1 MCCARRASNGSRRTR
16 APTHPSR
23 RTTGSTT
30 RWSGTTPRPHA
41 SPAPSTSAPWAKG
54 SFACSREDAVP
65 EDRSISIEVVYRGI
79 FQKTLAQ
86 RICRSVVLAAR
97 RSGHTGTAFARYGDS
112 PERNGVP
119 AKQFAV
125 VAADEI
131 ELEASMAKYEPS
143 VVDVSIAVD
152 DTLVKGVESWAWYG
166 RQPIWKPVRANG
178 WLLVTSEKTAD
189 AVLAQTDK
197 AERPYTLGIVP
208 GGASFAG
215 LWVFKD
221 DHTDYRILGAL
232 AKILPQWI
240 SLENAKAATKELAKG
255 DEGAIASVQFGY
267 DSTAMRPVSVGEG
280 TSGHEVLQFTKPGW
294 TTMRPGIIVDA
305 RKPGERNPY
314 YKKYGARTMR
324 PVVNFDTCIKCTMCW
339 LDCPDECFEVT
350 PEGHYEVV
358 YEACIGC
365 GICAQV
371 CPVKDCIV
379 MVDEMKFEDNDDKWQ
394 LWKKDHAGYNAWFED
409 KSGVSADPKKG
420 ATGSV
425 PPNANPAANPASNPT
440 TSAGGDEEW
449 QSRSRPKRRGRSK
462 PSSSRRAARRSRG
475 PFPWRTSTALRR

>member
-1 MCCARRASNGSRRTR
+1 MA
-16 APTHPSR
+16 
-23 RTTGSTT
+23 
-30 RWSGTTPRPHA
+30 
-41 SPAPSTSAPWAKG
+41 
-54 SFACSREDAVP
+54 EDK
-65 EDRSISIEVVYRGI
+65 SISIEVVYRGI

-86 RICRSVVLAAR
+86 RITRSVVLAAR
-97 RSGHTGTAFARYGDS
+97 RAGHTGTAFARYGDS

-131 ELEASMAKYEPS
+131 ELEASMAKYEPA
-143 VVDVSIAVD
+143 VVDVSIVVD

-166 RQPIWKPVRANG
+166 RQPIWKPVRPNG
-178 WLLVTSEKTAD
+178 YLLVTSDKLAD
-189 AVLAQTDK
+189 AVLAQTDT
-197 AERPYTLGIVP
+197 AERPYTMGIIP

-221 DHTDYRILGAL
+221 DHTDYRVLGAL
-232 AKILPQWI
+232 AKVLPKWI
-240 SLENAKAATKELAKG
+240 SLEHAKAATKELAKG
-255 DEGAIASVQFGY
+255 DEGAVASVQFGY
-267 DSTAMRPVSVGEG
+267 DSTAMRPVKVGEG
-280 TSGHEVLQFTKPGW
+280 TSGHEHLQFTKPGW

-358 YEACIGC
+358 YSACIGC

-379 MVDEMKFEDNDDKWQ
+379 MVDELKFTDNVDKWKLWKDDKPT
-394 LWKKDHAGYNAWFED
+394 YNAWFEQM
-409 KSGVSADPKKG
+409 SGVSADPKKANLASNA
-420 ATGSV
+420 ATSAG
-425 PPNANPAANPASNPT
+425 NANPAANPT
-440 TSAGGDEEW
+440 TSAGGDD
-449 QSRSRPKRRGRSK
+449 
-462 PSSSRRAARRSRG
+462 
-475 PFPWRTSTALRR
+475 

>member
-1 MCCARRASNGSRRTR
+1 ME
-16 APTHPSR
+16 PS
-23 RTTGSTT
+23 
-30 RWSGTTPRPHA
+30 PRE
-41 SPAPSTSAPWAKG
+41 SATQ
-54 SFACSREDAVP
+54 
-65 EDRSISIEVVYRGI
+65 RSISIEVVYRGI

-166 RQPIWKPVRANG
+166 RQPIWKPIRANG

-221 DHTDYRILGAL
+221 DHTDYRVLGAL

-240 SLENAKAATKELAKG
+240 RLEDAKAASQELAKG
-255 DEGAIASVQFGY
+255 DESAVASVQVGY
-267 DSTAMRPVSVGEG
+267 DSTAMRPVKVGEG

-358 YEACIGC
+358 YSACIGC

-379 MVDEMKFEDNDDKWQ
+379 MVDELKFTDNEDKWQ
-394 LWKKDHAGYNAWFED
+394 LWKKDRPAYNAWFE
-409 KSGVSADPKKG
+409 KMSGVSAAPKSARG
-420 ATGSV
+420 A
-425 PPNANPAANPASNPT
+425 AAESAPAS
-440 TSAGGDEEW
+440 GGDE
-449 QSRSRPKRRGRSK
+449 
-462 PSSSRRAARRSRG
+462 
-475 PFPWRTSTALRR
+475 

>member
-1 MCCARRASNGSRRTR
+1 MA
-16 APTHPSR
+16 
-23 RTTGSTT
+23 
-30 RWSGTTPRPHA
+30 
-41 SPAPSTSAPWAKG
+41 
-54 SFACSREDAVP
+54 

-97 RSGHTGTAFARYGDS
+97 KKGHTGTAFARYGDS

-178 WLLVTSEKTAD
+178 WLLVTSDKKPDE
-189 AVLAQTDK
+189 VLAQTDT

-215 LWVFKD
+215 LWVYKD
-221 DHTDYRILGAL
+221 DHTDFRVLGAL

-240 SLENAKAATKELAKG
+240 SLDDAKAASLDLAKG
-255 DEGAIASVQFGY
+255 DQSAIASVQYGY
-267 DSTAMRPVSVGEG
+267 DSTVMRPVKAGEG

-294 TTMRPGIIVDA
+294 TTMRPGIIVEA

-379 MVDEMKFEDNDDKWQ
+379 MVDELKFTDNKDKWQ
-394 LWKKDHAGYNAWFED
+394 LWKTDHPKYNAWFED
-409 KSGVSADPKKG
+409 MSGVSADPKQG
-420 ATGSV
+420 AVGSV
-425 PPNANPAANPASNPT
+425 PPNANPAANAAANPGVDPAANPT
-440 TSAGGDEEW
+440 TSAGGDE
-449 QSRSRPKRRGRSK
+449 
-462 PSSSRRAARRSRG
+462 
-475 PFPWRTSTALRR
+475 

>member
-1 MCCARRASNGSRRTR
+1 M
-16 APTHPSR
+16 
-23 RTTGSTT
+23 
-30 RWSGTTPRPHA
+30 
-41 SPAPSTSAPWAKG
+41 
-54 SFACSREDAVP
+54 P
-65 EDRSISIEVVYRGI
+65 EDRSVSIEVVYRGI

-97 RSGHTGTAFARYGDS
+97 KKGHTGTAFARYGDS

-125 VAADEI
+125 VAADEL

-178 WLLVTSEKTAD
+178 WLLVTSDKKAD
-189 AVLAQTDK
+189 EVLAQTDK

-215 LWVFKD
+215 LWVYKD
-221 DHTDYRILGAL
+221 DHTDFRVLGAL
-232 AKILPQWI
+232 ARILPQWI
-240 SLENAKAATKELAKG
+240 SLDDAKAASLELAKG
-255 DEGAIASVQFGY
+255 DQSAVASVQYGY
-267 DSTAMRPVSVGEG
+267 DSTAMRPVKAGEG

-294 TTMRPGIIVDA
+294 TTMRPGIIVEA

-365 GICAQV
+365 WICAQV

-379 MVDEMKFEDNDDKWQ
+379 MVDELKFTDNKDKWQ
-394 LWKKDHAGYNAWFED
+394 LWKQDHATYNNWFEQMA
-409 KSGVSADPKKG
+409 GVSADPKKG

-440 TSAGGDEEW
+440 TSAGGDE
-449 QSRSRPKRRGRSK
+449 
-462 PSSSRRAARRSRG
+462 
-475 PFPWRTSTALRR
+475 

>member
-1 MCCARRASNGSRRTR
+1 
-16 APTHPSR
+16 
-23 RTTGSTT
+23 
-30 RWSGTTPRPHA
+30 
-41 SPAPSTSAPWAKG
+41 
-54 SFACSREDAVP
+54 
-65 EDRSISIEVVYRGI
+65 
-79 FQKTLAQ
+79 
-86 RICRSVVLAAR
+86 
-97 RSGHTGTAFARYGDS
+97 
-112 PERNGVP
+112 
-119 AKQFAV
+119 
-125 VAADEI
+125 VAADEL

-178 WLLVTSEKTAD
+178 WLLVTSDKMPD
-189 AVLAQTDK
+189 DVLAQTDK

-215 LWVFKD
+215 LWVYKD
-221 DHTDYRILGAL
+221 DHTDFRVLGAL

-240 SLENAKAATKELAKG
+240 SLDDAKAASLDLAKG
-255 DEGAIASVQFGY
+255 DQSAVASVQYGY
-267 DSTAMRPVSVGEG
+267 ESTVMRPVKAGEG

-294 TTMRPGIIVDA
+294 TTMRPGIIVEA

-379 MVDEMKFEDNDDKWQ
+379 MVDELKFTDNKDKWQ
-394 LWKKDHAGYNAWFED
+394 LWKQDRPTYNAWFEEM
-409 KSGVSADPKKG
+409 SGVSADPKKG
-420 ATGSV
+420 SAGSV
-425 PPNANPAANPASNPT
+425 PPNANPAANAAPASNATNPVSNANPAANPS
-440 TSAGGDEEW
+440 TSAGGDE
-449 QSRSRPKRRGRSK
+449 
-462 PSSSRRAARRSRG
+462 
-475 PFPWRTSTALRR
+475 

>member
-1 MCCARRASNGSRRTR
+1 VTQQVAQQTDI
-16 APTHPSR
+16 T
-23 RTTGSTT
+23 
-30 RWSGTTPRPHA
+30 
-41 SPAPSTSAPWAKG
+41 
-54 SFACSREDAVP
+54 V
-65 EDRSISIEVVYRGI
+65 EVVYRGI

-86 RICRSVVLAAR
+86 RICRGVVLSAR
-97 RSGHTGTAFARYGDS
+97 RRGLPGTAFARYGDS

-125 VAADEI
+125 VATSDL

-178 WLLVTSEKTAD
+178 FVIVTSDKTPD
-189 AVLAQTDK
+189 EIVAQTD
-197 AERPYTLGIVP
+197 AAVRPYTLAVVP

-221 DHTDYRILGAL
+221 DHTDYRVLGAV
-232 AKILPQWI
+232 AKVAPDWVKLDDV
-240 SLENAKAATKELAKG
+240 KALVREQTK
-255 DEGAIASVQFGY
+255 DESAVASVQYGH
-267 DSTAMRPVSVGEG
+267 DAAVLRPVTVGEG
-280 TSGHEVLQFTKPGW
+280 TTGHEVLQFEKPGW
-294 TTMRPGIIVDA
+294 TTMRPGIIVEA
-305 RKPGERNPY
+305 RKPGERNPFF
-314 YKKYGARTMR
+314 KKYTARTLR

-379 MVDEMKFEDNDDKWQ
+379 MVDELKFEDNVDKWQ
-394 LWKKDHAGYNAWFED
+394 LWKKDRAAYNAWFEE
-409 KSGVSADPKKG
+409 KSGVSAAPPKKQAA
-420 ATGSV
+420 ATGGS
-425 PPNANPAANPASNPT
+425 
-440 TSAGGDEEW
+440 E
-449 QSRSRPKRRGRSK
+449 
-462 PSSSRRAARRSRG
+462 
-475 PFPWRTSTALRR
+475 

>member
-1 MCCARRASNGSRRTR
+1 MA
-16 APTHPSR
+16 
-23 RTTGSTT
+23 
-30 RWSGTTPRPHA
+30 
-41 SPAPSTSAPWAKG
+41 
-54 SFACSREDAVP
+54 

-97 RSGHTGTAFARYGDS
+97 KKGHTGTAFARYGDS

-125 VAADEI
+125 VAADEL

-143 VVDVSIAVD
+143 VVDVTIAVD

-166 RQPIWKPVRANG
+166 RQPIWKPLRANG
-178 WLLVTSEKTAD
+178 WLLVTSDKKAD
-189 AVLAQTDK
+189 EVLAQTDT

-215 LWVFKD
+215 LWVYKD
-221 DHTDYRILGAL
+221 DHTDFRVLGAL

-240 SLENAKAATKELAKG
+240 SLDDAKAASLELAKG
-255 DEGAIASVQFGY
+255 DQSAVASVQYGY
-267 DSTAMRPVSVGEG
+267 DSTAMRPVKAGEG

-294 TTMRPGIIVDA
+294 TTMRPGIIVEA

-379 MVDEMKFEDNDDKWQ
+379 MVDELKFTDNKDKWQ
-394 LWKKDHAGYNAWFED
+394 LWKQDRPTYNAWFED
-409 KSGVSADPKKG
+409 MAGVSADPKKG
-420 ATGSV
+420 AAGSV

-440 TSAGGDEEW
+440 TSAGGDE
-449 QSRSRPKRRGRSK
+449 
-462 PSSSRRAARRSRG
+462 
-475 PFPWRTSTALRR
+475 

>member
-1 MCCARRASNGSRRTR
+1 MA
-16 APTHPSR
+16 
-23 RTTGSTT
+23 
-30 RWSGTTPRPHA
+30 
-41 SPAPSTSAPWAKG
+41 
-54 SFACSREDAVP
+54 

-97 RSGHTGTAFARYGDS
+97 KKGHTGTAFARYGDS

-125 VAADEI
+125 VAADEL

-143 VVDVSIAVD
+143 VVDVTIAVD
-152 DTLVKGVESWAWYG
+152 DTLVKGVESLAWYG
-166 RQPIWKPVRANG
+166 RQPIWKPLRANG
-178 WLLVTSEKTAD
+178 WLLVTSEKKAD
-189 AVLAQTDK
+189 EVLAQTDK
-197 AERPYTLGIVP
+197 SERPYTLGIVP

-215 LWVFKD
+215 LWVYKD
-221 DHTDYRILGAL
+221 DHTDFRVLGAL

-240 SLENAKAATKELAKG
+240 ALDDAKAASLELAKG
-255 DEGAIASVQFGY
+255 DQSAVASVQYGY
-267 DSTAMRPVSVGEG
+267 DSTTMRPVKTGEG

-294 TTMRPGIIVDA
+294 TTMRPGVIVEA

-379 MVDEMKFEDNDDKWQ
+379 MVDELKFTDNKDKWQ
-394 LWKKDHAGYNAWFED
+394 LWKQDRPAYNAWFED
-409 KSGVSADPKKG
+409 MSGVSADPKKG
-420 ATGSV
+420 AAGSV
-425 PPNANPAANPASNPT
+425 PPNANPAANPT
-440 TSAGGDEEW
+440 TSAGGDE
-449 QSRSRPKRRGRSK
+449 
-462 PSSSRRAARRSRG
+462 
-475 PFPWRTSTALRR
+475 

>member
-1 MCCARRASNGSRRTR
+1 MA
-16 APTHPSR
+16 
-23 RTTGSTT
+23 
-30 RWSGTTPRPHA
+30 
-41 SPAPSTSAPWAKG
+41 
-54 SFACSREDAVP
+54 
-65 EDRSISIEVVYRGI
+65 EDRSVSIEVVYRGI

-97 RSGHTGTAFARYGDS
+97 KKGHTGTAFARYGDS

-125 VAADEI
+125 VAADEL

-178 WLLVTSEKTAD
+178 WLLVTSDKPAD
-189 AVLAQTDK
+189 EVLAQTDK

-215 LWVFKD
+215 LWVYKD
-221 DHTDYRILGAL
+221 DHTDYRVLGAL

-240 SLENAKAATKELAKG
+240 SLDDAKAASLDLAKG
-255 DEGAIASVQFGY
+255 DQSAVASVQYGY
-267 DSTAMRPVSVGEG
+267 ESTAMRPVKAGEG

-294 TTMRPGIIVDA
+294 TTMRPGIIVEA

-350 PEGHYEVV
+350 P
-358 YEACIGC
+358 
-365 GICAQV
+365 
-371 CPVKDCIV
+371 
-379 MVDEMKFEDNDDKWQ
+379 
-394 LWKKDHAGYNAWFED
+394 
-409 KSGVSADPKKG
+409 
-420 ATGSV
+420 
-425 PPNANPAANPASNPT
+425 
-440 TSAGGDEEW
+440 
-449 QSRSRPKRRGRSK
+449 
-462 PSSSRRAARRSRG
+462 
-475 PFPWRTSTALRR
+475 

>member
-86 RICRSVVLAAR
+86 RICRSVVLA
-97 RSGHTGTAFARYGDS
+97 
-112 PERNGVP
+112 
-119 AKQFAV
+119 
-125 VAADEI
+125 
-131 ELEASMAKYEPS
+131 
-143 VVDVSIAVD
+143 
-152 DTLVKGVESWAWYG
+152 
-166 RQPIWKPVRANG
+166 
-178 WLLVTSEKTAD
+178 
-189 AVLAQTDK
+189 QTDK
-197 AERPYTLGIVP
+197 AERPYTLGIVA

-221 DHTDYRILGAL
+221 DHTDYRVLGAL

-314 YKKYGARTMR
+314 YKKYGA
-324 PVVNFDTCIKCTMCW
+324 
-339 LDCPDECFEVT
+339 
-350 PEGHYEVV
+350 G
-358 YEACIGC
+358 
-365 GICAQV
+365 
-371 CPVKDCIV
+371 
-379 MVDEMKFEDNDDKWQ
+379 
-394 LWKKDHAGYNAWFED
+394 
-409 KSGVSADPKKG
+409 
-420 ATGSV
+420 
-425 PPNANPAANPASNPT
+425 
-440 TSAGGDEEW
+440 
-449 QSRSRPKRRGRSK
+449 
-462 PSSSRRAARRSRG
+462 
-475 PFPWRTSTALRR
+475 

>member
-1 MCCARRASNGSRRTR
+1 MAEARS
-16 APTHPSR
+16 
-23 RTTGSTT
+23 
-30 RWSGTTPRPHA
+30 
-41 SPAPSTSAPWAKG
+41 
-54 SFACSREDAVP
+54 V
-65 EDRSISIEVVYRGI
+65 SIEVVYRGI

-97 RSGHTGTAFARYGDS
+97 KKGHTGTAFARYGDS

-143 VVDVSIAVD
+143 VVDVTIAVD

-166 RQPIWKPVRANG
+166 RQPIWKPVREGG
-178 WLLVTSEKTAD
+178 WLLVTSEKMPD
-189 AVLAQTDK
+189 QVLAQTDK
-197 AERPYTLGIVP
+197 TERSFTLGIVP

-215 LWVFKD
+215 LWVYKD
-221 DHTDYRILGAL
+221 DHTDYRVLGAL

-240 SLENAKAATKELAKG
+240 SLDDAKAAAVELAKK
-255 DEGAIASVQFGY
+255 DESAAASVQYGH
-267 DSTAMRPVSVGEG
+267 DSTVMRPVKPGEG
-280 TSGHEVLQFTKPGW
+280 TAGHEKLQFTKPGW
-294 TTMRPGIIVDA
+294 TTMRPGIVVDA
-305 RKPGERNPY
+305 RKPGERNPQ
-314 YKKYGARTMR
+314 YKKYTARTLR

-379 MVDEMKFEDNDDKWQ
+379 MVDELKFTDNKDKWQ
-394 LWKKDHAGYNAWFED
+394 LWKQDRPAYNKWFEQM
-409 KSGVSADPKKG
+409 SGVSADPK
-420 ATGSV
+420 AAARL
-425 PPNANPAANPASNPT
+425 PNAGAPPT
-440 TSAGGDEEW
+440 GGEE
-449 QSRSRPKRRGRSK
+449 
-462 PSSSRRAARRSRG
+462 
-475 PFPWRTSTALRR
+475 

>member
-1 MCCARRASNGSRRTR
+1 MA
-16 APTHPSR
+16 
-23 RTTGSTT
+23 
-30 RWSGTTPRPHA
+30 
-41 SPAPSTSAPWAKG
+41 
-54 SFACSREDAVP
+54 
-65 EDRSISIEVVYRGI
+65 EDRSVSIEVVYRGI

-97 RSGHTGTAFARYGDS
+97 KKGHTGTAFARYGDS

-125 VAADEI
+125 VAADEL

-178 WLLVTSEKTAD
+178 WLLVTSEKKAD
-189 AVLAQTDK
+189 EVLAQTDK

-215 LWVFKD
+215 LWVYKD
-221 DHTDYRILGAL
+221 DHTDFRVLGAL

-240 SLENAKAATKELAKG
+240 SLEDAKAASLELAKG
-255 DEGAIASVQFGY
+255 DESAVASVQYGY
-267 DSTAMRPVSVGEG
+267 DSTAMRPVKAGEG

-294 TTMRPGIIVDA
+294 TTMRPGIIVEA

-379 MVDEMKFEDNDDKWQ
+379 MVDELKFTDNKDKWQ
-394 LWKKDHAGYNAWFED
+394 LWKQDRPTYNAWFED
-409 KSGVSADPKKG
+409 MAGVSADPKKG
-420 ATGSV
+420 AVGSV
-425 PPNANPAANPASNPT
+425 PPNANPAANPG
-440 TSAGGDEEW
+440 TSAGGDE
-449 QSRSRPKRRGRSK
+449 
-462 PSSSRRAARRSRG
+462 
-475 PFPWRTSTALRR
+475 

>member
-1 MCCARRASNGSRRTR
+1 MA
-16 APTHPSR
+16 
-23 RTTGSTT
+23 
-30 RWSGTTPRPHA
+30 
-41 SPAPSTSAPWAKG
+41 
-54 SFACSREDAVP
+54 

-97 RSGHTGTAFARYGDS
+97 KKGHTGTAFARYGDS

-178 WLLVTSEKTAD
+178 WLLVTSDKKPDE
-189 AVLAQTDK
+189 VLAQTDK

-215 LWVFKD
+215 LWVYKD
-221 DHTDYRILGAL
+221 DHTDFRVLGAL
-232 AKILPQWI
+232 AKVLPQWI
-240 SLENAKAATKELAKG
+240 SLEDAKGASLDLAKG
-255 DEGAIASVQFGY
+255 DQSAVASVQFGY
-267 DSTAMRPVSVGEG
+267 DSTVMRPVKAGEG

-294 TTMRPGIIVDA
+294 TTMRPGIIVEA

-379 MVDEMKFEDNDDKWQ
+379 MVDEMKFTDNKDKWQ
-394 LWKKDHAGYNAWFED
+394 LWKDDHPKYNAWFED
-409 KSGVSADPKKG
+409 MSGVSADPKKG
-420 ATGSV
+420 AAGSV

-440 TSAGGDEEW
+440 TSAGGDE
-449 QSRSRPKRRGRSK
+449 
-462 PSSSRRAARRSRG
+462 
-475 PFPWRTSTALRR
+475 

>member
-1 MCCARRASNGSRRTR
+1 MAEE
-16 APTHPSR
+16 
-23 RTTGSTT
+23 
-30 RWSGTTPRPHA
+30 
-41 SPAPSTSAPWAKG
+41 K
-54 SFACSREDAVP
+54 
-65 EDRSISIEVVYRGI
+65 SISIEVVYRGI

-143 VVDVSIAVD
+143 VVDVSIVVD

-178 WLLVTSEKTAD
+178 WLLVTSDKPAD
-189 AVLAQTDK
+189 AVIAQTDK

-221 DHTDYRILGAL
+221 DHTDYRVLGAL
-232 AKILPQWI
+232 AKVLPTWI
-240 SLENAKAATKELAKG
+240 SLENAKAASKELAKG
-255 DEGAIASVQFGY
+255 DDGAIASVQVGY
-267 DSTAMRPVSVGEG
+267 DSTAMRPVKVGEG

-294 TTMRPGIIVDA
+294 TKMRPGVIVEA

-358 YEACIGC
+358 YSACIGC

-379 MVDEMKFEDNDDKWQ
+379 MVDELKFTDNVDKWQ
-394 LWKKDHAGYNAWFED
+394 LWKKDRPAYNTWFENM
-409 KSGVSADPKKG
+409 SGVSADPKTVSRSADAGG
-420 ATGSV
+420 ASRPGAPS
-425 PPNANPAANPASNPT
+425 ASPST
-440 TSAGGDEEW
+440 GGDE
-449 QSRSRPKRRGRSK
+449 
-462 PSSSRRAARRSRG
+462 
-475 PFPWRTSTALRR
+475 